1 MFVPINTQRGEN
13 RRAKQTNTNRMS
25 TAELDTAEEKA
36 FIAKREAWAAVIFA
50 STAEEIDRASGA
62 YQRAV
67 AAYSE
72 ASRARYNSQPSQ
84 PGRQIF

>member
-1 MFVPINTQRGEN
+1 MTTAEM
-13 RRAKQTNTNRMS
+13 T
-25 TAELDTAEEKA
+25 TAELLAAEEQA
-36 FIAKREAWAAVIFA
+36 FTAKREAWAAVIFA
-50 STAEEIDRASGA
+50 STAEELDRASSA

-84 PGRQIF
+84 PGRQTF